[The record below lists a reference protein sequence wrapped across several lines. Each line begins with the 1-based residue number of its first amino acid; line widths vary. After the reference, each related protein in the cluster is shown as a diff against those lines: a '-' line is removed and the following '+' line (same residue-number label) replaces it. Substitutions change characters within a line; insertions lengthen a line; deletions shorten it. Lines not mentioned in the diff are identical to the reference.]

1 MYICPIK
8 KHQLLVTSPPNMM
21 PCRMIR
27 HHKHFTTASH
37 SRGLRPRSLL
47 ASSAVQYLQWKKA
60 TTAVSPASDEM
71 DGGGWVRVGRKGRG
85 RDGRVHGGIHGGSRE
100 RQARNLMSLLPS
112 H

>member
-1 MYICPIK
+1 
-8 KHQLLVTSPPNMM
+8 MM

-71 DGGGWVRVGRKGRG
+71 DGSVWWADGSMDGGGWVRVG
-85 RDGRVHGGIHGGSRE
+85 GRVEGGMGGCMGEHMVDQEIDRPES
-100 RQARNLMSLLPS
+100 
-112 H
+112 